1 MLKLSVI
8 IFILI
13 ISITNAYSNDTKP
26 YQLNDKTTLV
36 DVFDYSKI
44 LEDKSTKL
52 EIEDVTNSIKQFI
65 PPLKE
70 DTRSS
75 FGLTNSAYW
84 MKMEVDNQT
93 LMKNTW
99 FINILGGPSK
109 ESSAYIKYPN
119 KEKAIPLTLYLQTRF
134 PTYQFKLEPNKSADL
149 YFRVRDTQVPLTMGV
164 ALQSESA
171 TLRMA
176 TSTYFFYGLVIG
188 GLLILALYNILYYFK
203 IKDSGFFSLS
213 IFILSFA
220 MEISG
225 HMGWY
230 NIIPNMSETLS
241 PLKTFFAFSAT
252 TSALHLLIKL
262 LKLKDYLRSY
272 YIIFRTIF
280 FISLLL
286 TILSPFIKFGMAI
299 AAILGMVICLLS
311 LSLVVSNFFKKVDVA
326 PYSAIAGF
334 IFVISIIPSFLTAL
348 GLFDIE
354 GLITDL
360 SALVLLISLV
370 MLSLDQAERV
380 RINGEKAERAIASS
394 KAKDDFLTTMS
405 HELRTPMNAVLG
417 AGKLLEF
424 TSLSFDQKE
433 YVSRLNS
440 SSEHMLNLINDIL
453 YLSRTDQKGV
463 ALNNKPFDIQKITN
477 DLEKILID
485 DFQKKKLTLIIK
497 NKAFLL
503 NKELIGDKHRIQQ
516 ILLNLLYNAVK
527 FTATG
532 GVMLIITPTNI
543 SKCIATINFQIID
556 TGIGISSSQQKDL
569 FNPFTQAESSTSRKY
584 GGSGLG
590 LAICDRLV
598 SKMGGK
604 VEIDSTPN
612 KGSRFFFTLDFLLT
626 EKNQVEPEA
635 TSSLVRKSVINGQ
648 KVLLVDDDEM
658 NRFFGEKLLEACGV
672 IPVVAESGQQALD
685 FLEQHSFDIVL
696 MDVSMPDMDGYET
709 VQRIR
714 KHSSLKAIPIIA
726 LTAHAIAGEKER
738 CLAAGMND
746 YLTKPF
752 DIEELKEVLSIWQ
765 LSIQTLKKS

>member
-1 MLKLSVI
+1 
-8 IFILI
+8 
-13 ISITNAYSNDTKP
+13 
-26 YQLNDKTTLV
+26 
-36 DVFDYSKI
+36 VFDYSKI

-52 EIEDVTNSIKQFI
+52 KIDDVINGIKQFT

-84 MKMEVDNQT
+84 MKMEVDNQA
-93 LMKNTW
+93 LMKKTW

-109 ESSAYIKYPN
+109 EGSAYIRYSN
-119 KEKAIPLTLYLQTRF
+119 KEKAIPLTLYLQTRY
-134 PTYQFKLEPNKSADL
+134 PTYQFKLEPNKSAEL
-149 YFRVRDTQVPLTMGV
+149 YFRIRDTQVPLTMGV

-203 IKDSGFFSLS
+203 IKDSGFLSLS

-230 NIIPNMSETLS
+230 NIIPNMSETLA

-252 TSALHLLIKL
+252 TSVLHLLIKL

-272 YIIFRTIF
+272 YIIFRTVF

-286 TILSPFIKFGMAI
+286 TILSPFMKFGMAV
-299 AAILGMVICLLS
+299 AAFLGILTCLLS

-326 PYSAIAGF
+326 PYSAVAGF
-334 IFVISIIPSFLTAL
+334 IFIISIIPSFLTSL
-348 GLFDIE
+348 GLIDIT
-354 GLITDL
+354 GLITDM

-380 RINGEKAERAIASS
+380 RITGEKAERAIALT
-394 KAKDDFLTTMS
+394 KAKDDFLITMS

-424 TSLSFDQKE
+424 TELSFDQKE
-433 YVSRLNS
+433 YVSRLNT
-440 SSEHMLNLINDIL
+440 SSEHMLTLINDIL
-453 YLSRTDQKGV
+453 DLSRTEQKGV
-463 ALNNKPFDIQKITN
+463 ALIYKRFDLKDVTT
-477 DLEKILID
+477 DLEKILIED
-485 DFQKKKLTLIIK
+485 CQKKKLTLIIE
-497 NKAFLL
+497 NNVILL
-503 NKELIGDKHRIQQ
+503 KKELLGDKNRIQQ
-516 ILLNLLYNAVK
+516 VLLNLLYNAVK

-532 GVMLIITPTNI
+532 GVKLIITPTNI
-543 SKCIATINFQIID
+543 NDNIASINFQIID
-556 TGIGISSSQQKDL
+556 TGIGISLSQQKDL

-590 LAICDRLV
+590 LAICDRLI
-598 SKMGGK
+598 SNMGGK
-604 VEIDSTPN
+604 VEIDSAPN
-612 KGSRFFFTLDFLLT
+612 KGSRFFFTLDFLLA
-626 EKNQVEPEA
+626 EKNQTEPEP
-635 TSSLVRKSVINGQ
+635 TSNTIKKSDINGQ

-685 FLEQHSFDIVL
+685 LLEQHRFDIVL

-714 KHSSLKAIPIIA
+714 QQSSLKSIPIIA

-752 DIEELKEVLSIWQ
+752 DIEKLKDVLSIWQ
-765 LSIQTLKKS
+765 FSIQTLKKG